1 MLRNSAQNA
10 SPCARPFEGSDQRSR
25 NSISQARLALQRRI
39 CARGGVNYWHASSP
53 TAKFQFKSGNGTEP
67 NLDALESARFDQ
79 QGFNSDQL
87 ASLIQPCDQFLFAE
101 NPGRADV
108 ADWIRTVYHDMAT
121 YNITDGTGGL
131 DGSIRFDQEQAR
143 PDNAG
148 DGFSNTM
155 LIIFSTTNRYVTI
168 SDAIALAAIIAI
180 ENCAGPEIAFCS
192 GRVDAGEPNA
202 PGGFTQTEMIG
213 LVACGHTFGGVQQS
227 FFPDIVGN
235 LNDPNDT
242 ENVAHFDTT
251 FVTFDNKV
259 ATEYVSGTTRNPL
272 VVGFND
278 TTNSDKRIFG
288 SDGNA
293 TIRSFANSLELYTST
308 CADLFA
314 RMLNTV
320 PRGVQLTDVTTSLP
334 VKPDNLQLIMDN
346 DTLLLSAQARLWNQ
360 PEDASR
366 TVRILMS
373 DHIGGTKSTPLAF
386 AGTASSTGG
395 RYNSAWYAINGTTS
409 TVSLEPAAGI
419 KSLSFVVDGTLEN
432 QGGIGFAVQDSFMMS
447 QTSCLTTPSTLE
459 GHLDVAVRNGVN
471 LERLYVKPVTS
482 DSIDRLF
489 VVEIDIPRPAKP
501 VAINSA
507 YSLWSLNLT
516 NAFTLEFVDAYLGAE
531 IDGVKYTNTIPSLF
545 DLPPCAS

>member
-1 MLRNSAQNA
+1 MF
-10 SPCARPFEGSDQRSR
+10 SPPTL
-25 NSISQARLALQRRI
+25 LALF
-39 CARGGVNYWHASSP
+39 AAASANAYIWPSP
-53 TAKFQFKSGNGTEP
+53 Q
-67 NLDALESARFDQ
+67 LDALESARFDQ
-79 QGFNSDQL
+79 QGFNSGPL
-87 ASLIQPCDQFLFAE
+87 GSFIQPCDQFLFAE
-101 NPGRADV
+101 NSGRADV
-108 ADWIRTVYHDMAT
+108 ADWIRTAYHDMAT
-121 YNITDGTGGL
+121 HNITDGTGGL
-131 DGSIRFDQEQAR
+131 DASIRFDEEQAR
-143 PDNAG
+143 PENAG

-155 LIIFSTTNRYVTI
+155 LIIFIVTNRYVTI
-168 SDAIALAAIIAI
+168 SDAIALATIIAI
-180 ENCAGPEIAFCS
+180 ENCAGPEIAFS
-192 GRVDAGEPNA
+192 GGRIDAGAPNA
-202 PGGFTQTEMIG
+202 PGVPQPQDPLEAHIADFARAGFTQTEMIG

-235 LNDPNDT
+235 SNDPNDT

-259 ATEYVSGTTRNPL
+259 ATQYISGTTQNPL
-272 VVGFND
+272 VVGLND

-293 TIRSFANSLELYTST
+293 TIRSFANSLDLYTST

-320 PRGVQLTDVTTSLP
+320 PRGVKLTDVITPLP

-346 DTLLLSAQARLWNQ
+346 DKLLLSAQVRLWNQ

-366 TVRILMS
+366 TVRMLMS
-373 DHIGGTKSTPLAF
+373 DHVGGMKSTPLAF
-386 AGTASSTGG
+386 AGTGSSTGG
-395 RYNSAWYAINGTTS
+395 RYNSVWYAINDTTA
-409 TVSLEPAAGI
+409 TVPLEPAAGV
-419 KSLSFVVDGTLEN
+419 KSLSFVVDGILEN

-447 QTSCLTTPSTLE
+447 QTSCLTTNFPLE

-471 LERLYVKPVTS
+471 LERLYVEQVTS
-482 DSIDRLF
+482 DSVNRLF

-516 NAFTLEFVDAYLGAE
+516 NATFTQELFNAYLGAE
-531 IDGVKYTNTIPSLF
+531 INGVKYTNTIPSLF
-545 DLPPCAS
+545 GLPPCAS

>member
-1 MLRNSAQNA
+1 MF
-10 SPCARPFEGSDQRSR
+10 SPPTF
-25 NSISQARLALQRRI
+25 LALF
-39 CARGGVNYWHASSP
+39 AAASANAYIWPSP
-53 TAKFQFKSGNGTEP
+53 Q
-67 NLDALESARFDQ
+67 LDALESAR
-79 QGFNSDQL
+79 S
-87 ASLIQPCDQFLFAE
+87 IQPCDQFLFAE
-101 NPGRADV
+101 NSGRANV
-108 ADWIRTVYHDMAT
+108 ADWIRTAYHDMAT
-121 YNITDGTGGL
+121 FNITDGTGGL

-143 PDNAG
+143 PENAG

-155 LIIFSTTNRYVTI
+155 LIILSTTSHYVTI

-180 ENCAGPEIAFCS
+180 ENCAGPEIAFRG

-202 PGGFTQTEMIG
+202 PGVPKPQDPLQAHIADFARQGFTQTEMIG

-259 ATEYVSGTTRNPL
+259 ATEYVSGTTQNPL

-293 TIRSFANSLELYTST
+293 IIRSFANSLDLYTST

-320 PRGVQLTDVTTSLP
+320 PRGVQLTDVIAPLP
-334 VKPDNLQLIMDN
+334 VKPDSLQLMMDN
-346 DTLLLSAQARLWNQ
+346 DTLLLSAQVRLWNQ
-360 PEDASR
+360 PEDASH

-373 DHIGGTKSTPLAF
+373 DHIGGTKSTPLAS

-395 RYNSAWYAINGTTS
+395 RYNSAWYAINDTTS
-409 TVSLEPAAGI
+409 TVSLEPAARI

-432 QGGIGFAVQDSFMMS
+432 QGGIGFVVQDSFMMS
-447 QTSCLTTPSTLE
+447 QTSCLTTSSTLE

-471 LERLYVKPVTS
+471 LERLYVEPVTS
-482 DSIDRLF
+482 DSVDRLF
-489 VVEIDIPRPAKP
+489 VVEIDIPRPANP

-507 YSLWSLNLT
+507 YSLLTLNLT

-531 IDGVKYTNTIPSLF
+531 INGVKYTNTIPSLF